1 MTATRAIAVALIVIS
16 TMAAVTIREDTQ
28 ITLTRSGTTVDRF
41 VSWEACRAE
50 AIRRANAESRTS
62 GTLTFSCQTER
73 RRVVASYSPDPPP
86 PPPGTATLSWEYP
99 AGLGQAGFIVVHG
112 RSPDAMSEAFR
123 VANPALRRH
132 VVEGLPRGA
141 HYFALRAYGDRGL
154 GALSNTVSKAVQ

>member
-1 MTATRAIAVALIVIS
+1 MFFRALIAVAFAIATV
-16 TMAAVTIREDTQ
+16 AAVSVREDVQ
-28 ITLTRSGTTVDRF
+28 ITLTRSGTRVGTF
-41 VSWEACRAE
+41 TSWEACRAD
-50 AIRRANAESRTS
+50 AIRRANAEARTS

-123 VANPALRRH
+123 VANPSLRRH
-132 VVEGLPRGA
+132 VVEGLPSGA

-154 GALSNTVSKAVQ
+154 GVLSNTVSKVVQ